1 MPAREDRS
9 RGLEHQRGPRLIL
22 DLDLSDDYLSGTVT
36 AGQQPDRPFTGR
48 LGLLAAIEAEV
59 ARLSAAGCGD
69 DDGGDS
75 GQQAV
80 KPEKRVDVNKDP
92 QAITCS
98 DLADEVASARLSR
111 TATFTLADQA
121 LARNPKLAETSNRNL
136 LAQRIFIGMTELC
149 ETGEPDDTPAADA
162 VAGVVAGR
170 YQLNPDDDKY
180 VGE

>member
-1 MPAREDRS
+1 MRRAS
-9 RGLEHQRGPRLIL
+9 I
-22 DLDLSDDYLSGTVT
+22 T
-36 AGQQPDRPFTGR
+36 
-48 LGLLAAIEAEV
+48 LAIV
-59 ARLSAAGCGD
+59 AAALAAGCGD
-69 DDGGDS
+69 DGDDS
-75 GQQAV
+75 GQPAV

-92 QAITCS
+92 RAITCS

-121 LARNPKLAETSNRNL
+121 LASNPELAETSNRNL
-136 LAQRIFIGMTELC
+136 LAQRIFVGMTELC
-149 ETGEPDDTPAADA
+149 QTGEPDDTPAADA